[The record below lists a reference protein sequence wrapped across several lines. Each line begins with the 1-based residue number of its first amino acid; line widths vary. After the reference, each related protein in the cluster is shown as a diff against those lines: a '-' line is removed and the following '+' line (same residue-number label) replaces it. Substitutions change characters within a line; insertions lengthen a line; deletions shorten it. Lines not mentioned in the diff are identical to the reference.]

1 LLVVVEGVTHQ
12 SVTITEQVEALVV
25 IVLLLGHQGVAHLLK
40 PLCHC
45 VLEPHIP

>member
-1 LLVVVEGVTHQ
+1 LLVVALVAQGVAAAVVVEP
-12 SVTITEQVEALVV
+12 VV

>member
-1 LLVVVEGVTHQ
+1 LLVVALVAQGVAAAVVVEQ
-12 SVTITEQVEALVV
+12 VV